1 MTCICFV
8 YPFLGFSGMHGS
20 VVERFTPFGAA
31 SANARNTDGAAQK
44 WQGWAKAR
52 AALESRTLSFNAK
65 VLWSDMHGESPK
77 DTWILQ
83 GVSPTNAETK
93 KIVGQTAWE
102 ERHPRGWGHL
112 ETCVCLTKQRS
123 QPQNGKTVQKGLCDC
138 GGS

>member
-20 VVERFTPFGAA
+20 AVERFTPLRAA

-44 WQGWAKAR
+44 WQGWAKAK

-65 VLWSDMHGESPK
+65 VLWSDMHGESLE

-83 GVSPTNAETK
+83 GVSPTDAETTK
-93 KIVGQTAWE
+93 KIGQTAWE
-102 ERHPRGWGHL
+102 KRHPRGW
-112 ETCVCLTKQRS
+112 ETA
-123 QPQNGKTVQKGLCDC
+123 
-138 GGS
+138 